1 MIDWY
6 SSLNIFSVFVS
17 LSATAPPTVSA
28 GCLVVMTSEGAML
41 PPASPPPSPPRPR
54 PPVSPCPSEQ
64 FEERGPGEAA
74 GGGPGRVPELDLYPS
89 TLGLLSLKQMQ
100 ERGLS
105 LVNQALL
112 RHKLAASAASAET
125 VTPAPGPEH
134 VKLEAEDT
142 AETRDN
148 NNDNKSLNNNN
159 NNSHEDEDS
168 RDTDTAAEAE
178 ARLSFEEARRRF
190 LSSSVTSRP
199 LAFSVENILAPGK
212 FGREMDGDQ
221 DLMGEHDAIVSLIPV
236 FSVEFV
242 AFVAYNC

>member
-1 MIDWY
+1 M
-6 SSLNIFSVFVS
+6 
-17 LSATAPPTVSA
+17 
-28 GCLVVMTSEGAML
+28 
-41 PPASPPPSPPRPR
+41 
-54 PPVSPCPSEQ
+54 SPCPSEQ
-64 FEERGPGEAA
+64 YEDRGPGEAA
-74 GGGPGRVPELDLYPS
+74 GGGPGRVPELELYPS

-134 VKLEAEDT
+134 IKLEAEDT

-148 NNDNKSLNNNN
+148 NNDNKSVNNNN

-168 RDTDTAAEAE
+168 RDTDTAAED

-212 FGREMDGDQ
+212 FGREMEGDQ
-221 DLMGEHDAIVSLIPV
+221 DLMGEHDDITVSLI
-236 FSVEFV
+236 SLELL
-242 AFVAYNC
+242 ALMAHGHGIQL

>member
-1 MIDWY
+1 M
-6 SSLNIFSVFVS
+6 NF
-17 LSATAPPTVSA
+17 SATVPPTVSA
-28 GCLVVMTSEGAML
+28 GSLVVMTSEGAML

-64 FEERGPGEAA
+64 FEDRGPGAAA
-74 GGGPGRVPELDLYPS
+74 GGGPGRVPELELYPS

-134 VKLEAEDT
+134 IKLEAEDT

-148 NNDNKSLNNNN
+148 NNDNKSVNNNNNN

-168 RDTDTAAEAE
+168 RDTDTAAED

-212 FGREMDGDQ
+212 FGREMEGDQ
-221 DLMGEHDAIVSLIPV
+221 DLMGEHDVTTVSLTANLLSL
-236 FSVEFV
+236 FSLKFV
-242 AFVAYNC
+242 VLQIST

>member
-1 MIDWY
+1 M
-6 SSLNIFSVFVS
+6 FVNF
-17 LSATAPPTVSA
+17 SATVPPTVSA
-28 GCLVVMTSEGAML
+28 GSLVVMTSEGAML

-64 FEERGPGEAA
+64 YEDRGPGEAA
-74 GGGPGRVPELDLYPS
+74 GGGPGRVPELELYPS

-134 VKLEAEDT
+134 IKLEAEDT

-148 NNDNKSLNNNN
+148 NNDNKSVNNNN

-168 RDTDTAAEAE
+168 RDTDTAAED

-212 FGREMDGDQ
+212 FGREMEGDQ
-221 DLMGEHDAIVSLIPV
+221 DLMGEHDDITVSLI
-236 FSVEFV
+236 SLELL
-242 AFVAYNC
+242 ALMAHGHGIQL

>member
-1 MIDWY
+1 M
-6 SSLNIFSVFVS
+6 NIFSVFVI
-17 LSATAPPTVSA
+17 LSATVPSTVSA
-28 GCLVVMTSEGAML
+28 GSLVVMTSEGAML

-64 FEERGPGEAA
+64 FEERGQGEAA

-159 NNSHEDEDS
+159 HNNSSHEDEDS
-168 RDTDTAAEAE
+168 RDTDTAAEE

-212 FGREMDGDQ
+212 FGREMEGDQ
-221 DLMGEHDAIVSLIPV
+221 DLMGEHDAIVSLISP
-236 FSVEFV
+236 
-242 AFVAYNC
+242 

>member
-1 MIDWY
+1 M
-6 SSLNIFSVFVS
+6 
-17 LSATAPPTVSA
+17 
-28 GCLVVMTSEGAML
+28 
-41 PPASPPPSPPRPR
+41 
-54 PPVSPCPSEQ
+54 
-64 FEERGPGEAA
+64 
-74 GGGPGRVPELDLYPS
+74 PELELYPS

-159 NNSHEDEDS
+159 SHEDEDS

-212 FGREMDGDQ
+212 FGREMEGDQ
-221 DLMGEHDAIVSLIPV
+221 DLMGEHDVIVSLISP
-236 FSVEFV
+236 
-242 AFVAYNC
+242 

>member
-1 MIDWY
+1 M
-6 SSLNIFSVFVS
+6 FVNF
-17 LSATAPPTVSA
+17 SATVPPTVSA
-28 GCLVVMTSEGAML
+28 GSLVVMTSEGAML

-64 FEERGPGEAA
+64 FEDRGPGEAV
-74 GGGPGRVPELDLYPS
+74 GGGPGRVPELELYPS

-134 VKLEAEDT
+134 IKLEAEDT

-148 NNDNKSLNNNN
+148 NNDNKSVNNNNN

-168 RDTDTAAEAE
+168 RDTDTAAED

-212 FGREMDGDQ
+212 FGREMEGDQ
-221 DLMGEHDAIVSLIPV
+221 DLMGEHHVIVSLIANRLSLFLWSLYPHGIKL
-236 FSVEFV
+236 
-242 AFVAYNC
+242 